1 MLAQRFLNLVG
12 SLFLFLDGKY
22 LVEKKSDCL
31 VLDRFTYANITPG
44 MLTTGKVICLN
55 VSILILLFG
64 ICSGLL
70 KIYRPDYTSCSPWEV
85 NFFLSAKVLV
95 SLKYK
100 NILHLRYSEILQHS

>member
-44 MLTTGKVICLN
+44 MLTTGKVNTPGCFYSDSFFWN
-55 VSILILLFG
+55 LF
-64 ICSGLL
+64 
-70 KIYRPDYTSCSPWEV
+70 K
-85 NFFLSAKVLV
+85 A
-95 SLKYK
+95 
-100 NILHLRYSEILQHS
+100 SENLQA